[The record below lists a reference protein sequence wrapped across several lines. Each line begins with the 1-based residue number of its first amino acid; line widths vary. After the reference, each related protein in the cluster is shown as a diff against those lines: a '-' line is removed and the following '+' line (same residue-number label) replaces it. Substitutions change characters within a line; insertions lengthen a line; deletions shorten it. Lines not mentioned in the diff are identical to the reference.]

1 MNKLL
6 NKKNLKIGILGGT
19 FDPPHFGHVE
29 ICKIALKKLKLNN
42 IFWVITNQNPLKVK
56 PDLKLEKRKI
66 LCKKILQKQKKI
78 QIKKLNKKQSYLNTY
93 NLVKTIK
100 NKNMNSNFYFL
111 MGADNLINLHKWKK
125 WKKIPEIAKIVVFAR
140 PGFSLKALNSIAAK
154 KLNKRDWIYIN
165 SSKFDISSTKLKKI

>member
-6 NKKNLKIGILGGT
+6 IKKNLKIGILGGT

-42 IFWVITNQNPLKVK
+42 IFWVKTNQNPLKVK

-78 QIKKLNKKQSYLNTY
+78 QIKRLNKKQSYLNTY
-93 NLVKTIK
+93 NLVNYI
-100 NKNMNSNFYFL
+100 L
-111 MGADNLINLHKWKK
+111 
-125 WKKIPEIAKIVVFAR
+125 
-140 PGFSLKALNSIAAK
+140 
-154 KLNKRDWIYIN
+154 RDF
-165 SSKFDISSTKLKKI
+165 K